1 MNKDTV
7 LRCLSKVLRQPVEN
21 MISLGPE
28 QELSEIGLDSL
39 RFIELV
45 VALED
50 EFQIEIRDSD
60 LLFQKFSTLSNL
72 YSMLSSYLAPV
83 KKCLILDCDNVL
95 WKGIAGEEKIQVD
108 GDVLAFQKE
117 LIALYQKGVL
127 LCLCSKNE
135 PETIHQAFQDE
146 RMLLK
151 EEYILLSKINRTDKA
166 SNLLDIADELSLF
179 PDSFVYADDMPYELG
194 LVSAMLPE
202 VETVLVDYSNK
213 DFIEQIKGFFP
224 YEESG
229 ERNRTMLYREQKE
242 REKKRIH
249 CKSVEEYNASLQTVM
264 TCEKAA
270 ASQAKRL
277 SELSHRTN
285 RFNLAGTRYSE
296 KEISDML
303 LNPDYQV
310 VSLEISDIYGDMG
323 IVGMGV
329 LHQNCIEGFMIS
341 CRVFDRGLEEVLLQK
356 LQTLSNEPLVGFY
369 QPNDKNKAYANF
381 YPDHGVTIHE
391 L

>member
-50 EFQIEIRDSD
+50 EFQIEIWDSD

-72 YSMLSSYLAPV
+72 YSMLSSYLTPV

-108 GDVLAFQKE
+108 GDVLAFRKE

-194 LVSAMLPE
+194 LVSPCFRRL
-202 VETVLVDYSNK
+202 
-213 DFIEQIKGFFP
+213 
-224 YEESG
+224 
-229 ERNRTMLYREQKE
+229 
-242 REKKRIH
+242 KRFSWITPT
-249 CKSVEEYNASLQTVM
+249 KI
-264 TCEKAA
+264 
-270 ASQAKRL
+270 L
-277 SELSHRTN
+277 SS
-285 RFNLAGTRYSE
+285 
-296 KEISDML
+296 K
-303 LNPDYQV
+303 
-310 VSLEISDIYGDMG
+310 
-323 IVGMGV
+323 
-329 LHQNCIEGFMIS
+329 
-341 CRVFDRGLEEVLLQK
+341 
-356 LQTLSNEPLVGFY
+356 
-369 QPNDKNKAYANF
+369 
-381 YPDHGVTIHE
+381 
-391 L
+391 

>member
-21 MISLGPE
+21 MISLAPE

-179 PDSFVYADDMPYELG
+179 PDSFAL
-194 LVSAMLPE
+194 
-202 VETVLVDYSNK
+202 
-213 DFIEQIKGFFP
+213 
-224 YEESG
+224 
-229 ERNRTMLYREQKE
+229 
-242 REKKRIH
+242 
-249 CKSVEEYNASLQTVM
+249 
-264 TCEKAA
+264 
-270 ASQAKRL
+270 
-277 SELSHRTN
+277 
-285 RFNLAGTRYSE
+285 
-296 KEISDML
+296 
-303 LNPDYQV
+303 
-310 VSLEISDIYGDMG
+310 
-323 IVGMGV
+323 
-329 LHQNCIEGFMIS
+329 
-341 CRVFDRGLEEVLLQK
+341 
-356 LQTLSNEPLVGFY
+356 
-369 QPNDKNKAYANF
+369 
-381 YPDHGVTIHE
+381 
-391 L
+391 